1 MCKFFNSYEKT
12 LHLGVCK
19 LAKYVRNCVVFW
31 KNLHSWQKI
40 YTTAGRDK
48 FQVWSFYLNGLPR
61 IWSSSCHHT
70 PLRWTL
76 GSFHWSERSAFPK
89 WGCWTRGRNWTG
101 LLSRTIGRFQ
111 QPRGQ
116 TRRPR
121 RIGWSS
127 GSSGSAGALWSW
139 PWKSAQ
145 QGGLQRVL
153 YVTSKY
159 TDLRNRHVTAWG
171 A

>member
-1 MCKFFNSYEKT
+1 M
-12 LHLGVCK
+12 CK
-19 LAKYVRNCVVFW
+19 LAKHVRNCVVFW
-31 KNLHSWQKI
+31 KNLHCWQKF
-40 YTTAGRDK
+40 YTIAGCDGRDK
-48 FQVWSFYLNGLPR
+48 IQVWSFYLNGLPR

-76 GSFHWSERSAFPK
+76 GSFHWSERSVSPK

-101 LLSRTIGRFQ
+101 LLSRTIGTFQ

-139 PWKSAQ
+139 PWKSTQ